1 MWMSLAQNISFDY
14 NSKEIEWLWRLVRMF
29 DEDIDECAERT
40 AFCPHQD
47 SICINTR
54 GHYKCPVV
62 RCPDG
67 FAKTTATG
75 RQNRWEHVTP
85 ALFFCDCTVFII
97 RCWPFLWWSDFR
109 IECFRVVTNIV
120 EILILTRLT
129 AFQQKLKHNM
139 HYIFL
144 KMLNYVFSTT
154 EICKNI

>member
-14 NSKEIEWLWRLVRMF
+14 NSKEIECDDWSVCSMKTSTSVPSGQLSALTKTAYASTHEATTSVRS
-29 DEDIDECAERT
+29 CAAQMASRRPQQQVART
-40 AFCPHQD
+40 GESTSHLRF
-47 SICINTR
+47 
-54 GHYKCPVV
+54 
-62 RCPDG
+62 
-67 FAKTTATG
+67 
-75 RQNRWEHVTP
+75 
-85 ALFFCDCTVFII
+85 FFCDYTVFII
-97 RCWPFLWWSDFR
+97 RCWPFFWWSDFR